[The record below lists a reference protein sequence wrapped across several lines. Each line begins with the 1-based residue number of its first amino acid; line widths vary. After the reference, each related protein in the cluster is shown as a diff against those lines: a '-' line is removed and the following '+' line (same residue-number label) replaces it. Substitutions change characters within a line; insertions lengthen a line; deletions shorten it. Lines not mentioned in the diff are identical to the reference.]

1 MDATVP
7 QNDRELLLSINS
19 EIKGLRDD
27 MNKFSAIIKD
37 IDERKLAKLEAKI
50 ENLEYWKQQIS
61 GGWKIFLMIWTVVT
75 AIFIAWI
82 KSKI

>member
-19 EIKGLRDD
+19 EIKELRAEIG
-27 MNKFSAIIKD
+27 KFNLIIKD
-37 IDERKLAKLEAKI
+37 IDERKISKLEAKI
-50 ENLEYWKQQIS
+50 EQLEYWKQQIS
-61 GGWKIFLMIWTVVT
+61 GGWKIFLMIW
-75 AIFIAWI
+75 AIVSAIIIAWV